1 MSDSHDSGH
10 GSEEMG
16 FFRKYLWSTN
26 HKTIG
31 KQFLVTS
38 LVFLFVAGFLALS
51 LRWQIAFPGKPLP
64 IVGKHVFATASER
77 ETAEKLDPLREAI
90 LKLAPAQKEKI
101 ERAFAIFDAD
111 TLIKEVLEPLP
122 AGTDLEKTV
131 GKELLQE
138 IAGHGKPL
146 PDLKAFKSLPAGI
159 LATSK
164 GLGSV
169 KPEQFTGLTSV
180 HGLLMIFF
188 VVIPILVGAFGNFL
202 IPLHIGTHDM
212 AFPVLNAASYWV
224 FWLACIIALFG
235 LLSPD
240 PTTGAFNP
248 AAAGWTMYAPLS
260 AVPWSSPGNS
270 TGMTCVLLAAILVG
284 FSSIMGAVNYL
295 TTILK
300 MRAPGLTMW
309 RLPLTTWAQFITA
322 VLQLLATPVLAGALI
337 MLTCDR
343 LLGTS
348 FFVPGNLDVSGKAVE
363 HSGGSVLMWQH
374 IFWFYSHPAVY
385 ILVLPAMGI
394 ASDLLAV
401 GARKPIFGYKAM
413 VYSIAGIAGLGFIV
427 WAHHMFISG
436 MKPGLGT
443 AFMISTMMIA
453 LPSSIKVFNWLGTL
467 WKGSIRFDVPTLCAL
482 SFVSM
487 FIIGGLSGIF
497 MAATPV
503 DIFIHDTYYIV
514 AHFHY
519 VVFGGSLFSVF
530 GGIFFWFPKM
540 FGRMMNATLGK
551 IHWFLTFVFFN
562 ATFFPMHIIGAGG
575 HMRRIATLMEYEWLK
590 PFQGW
595 NRMITVSAF
604 ILGFSQLIFIFN
616 FFWSMYKGPKAEAN
630 PWQSNT
636 LEWTVPSPAPEH
648 NYTPVPTV
656 HHGPYEYGQ
665 TAEKDWQ
672 AQTEQGGSTAPAH

>member
-1 MSDSHDSGH
+1 MSDAHDSGH

-16 FFRKYLWSTN
+16 IFRKYLWSTN

-31 KQFLVTS
+31 KQFLITS
-38 LVFLFVAGFLALS
+38 FVFLFVAGFLALS

-64 IVGKHVFATASER
+64 VVGKYVFATSAER
-77 ETAEKLDPLREAI
+77 AAAEK
-90 LKLAPAQKEKI
+90 
-101 ERAFAIFDAD
+101 
-111 TLIKEVLEPLP
+111 
-122 AGTDLEKTV
+122 AG
-131 GKELLQE
+131 
-138 IAGHGKPL
+138 
-146 PDLKAFKSLPAGI
+146 PDSPQARV
-159 LATSK
+159 
-164 GLGSV
+164 LGSV

-202 IPLHIGTHDM
+202 IPLHVGTHDM
-212 AFPVLNAASYWV
+212 AFPILNAASYWV
-224 FWLACIIALFG
+224 FWLACIIALAG
-235 LLSPD
+235 LIIPD

-270 TGMTCVLLAAILVG
+270 TGMTMVLMAAILVG
-284 FSSIMGAVNYL
+284 FSSIMGAVNYM

-322 VLQLLATPVLAGALI
+322 ILQLLATPVLAGALI

-413 VYSIAGIAGLGFIV
+413 VFSIAGIAGLGFIV
-427 WAHHMFISG
+427 WAHHMFVSG

-443 AFMISTMMIA
+443 AFMMATMMIA

-540 FGRMMNATLGK
+540 YGRMMNDTLGK
-551 IHWFLTFVFFN
+551 IHWALTFVFFN

-575 HMRRIATLMEYEWLK
+575 HMRRIATLMEYEWLR

-604 ILGFSQLIFIFN
+604 CLGFSQIIFVFN
-616 FFWSMYKGPKAEAN
+616 FFWSMYKGKKAEAN

-656 HHGPYEYGQ
+656 HHGPYEYGVSP
-665 TAEKDWQ
+665 EKDWQ
-672 AQTEQGGSTAPAH
+672 AQTDSAGGSTASSH